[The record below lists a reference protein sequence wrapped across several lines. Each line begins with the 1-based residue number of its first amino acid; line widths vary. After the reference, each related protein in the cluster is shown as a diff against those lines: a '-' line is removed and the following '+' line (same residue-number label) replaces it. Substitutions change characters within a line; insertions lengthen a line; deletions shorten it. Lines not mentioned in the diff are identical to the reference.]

1 MVNHGSQTMLIS
13 STNHEYCCA
22 DCSYFT
28 SYARHDI
35 SSEQEQSCKEPRGN
49 DLAGPMSRP
58 DTPDV
63 ADINASTPAKV
74 ERRAEDLDLVRRSL
88 TSLRG
93 TVNRSTA
100 SASNA
105 DSTSTA
111 RQESSQARHTDPET
125 IFKEKYL
132 IELGPSQ
139 PLKDRIKS
147 LKAAGKE
154 LEIYS
159 VDTLMALW
167 AVIEDLRSKEAS
179 AEKHIA
185 TYDILLPA
193 VSHSGLDSNERLQ
206 FFNSI
211 NVIGLPAAHANLQ
224 ILALERLTQQ
234 GKLLSPFESD
244 VAESLNNL
252 LEMLFTGAIQARAL
266 HRRQRSQKSNDP
278 IGEEVGLTNLLTLI
292 YHTIRR
298 SPDAFQEKKLALL
311 LDGILLIFNTTTVIN
326 DIDQAI
332 LILECLI
339 SHSCFPV
346 GSVERCVE
354 VLCALF
360 GNPLIASEGPRRC
373 LHRLL
378 TSEWQASTVE
388 GLLRIISLGYEQ
400 KKPHVLR
407 GAFST
412 LDEVLLRNGD
422 GGFPILSL
430 QPLSIAFR
438 SVWRLGR
445 SFTID
450 CLRIAG
456 SLIQDKQV
464 NDSLLGED
472 WIILEN
478 TLDEIAK
485 LANESPA
492 VDPGLNVFRSCVT
505 SSSPFNRY
513 FSAPWS
519 KLYTDDPDVRKSLQL
534 LASAFEG
541 LWDGLDLNKRLLVM
555 NLFLILEPYLSDD
568 LSDLLIQ
575 YMAEERLIFPP
586 NENWARHL
594 EILVHIILLN
604 PAKAEATRCAVVH
617 RAREVYAAVH
627 KDAVNLSFL
636 DHIGRR
642 ILAAMVI
649 EEKAEVLSTMADF
662 MAEYALDASI
672 EVFDYVV
679 DTFSKLNGLQGIAEV
694 STALSENFTVRLVRL
709 FLQCLPLSAL
719 KTVRIYEILVNT
731 AASINVPLKSR
742 LIAMKLLSRLRCD
755 PDHSVKVVPV
765 PDCLGLAAALCRT
778 EASAHVQSPSLIHSN
793 RISLNDEFQPARMGR
808 TNAPGPLRSDRSRS
822 ATRSASGRERFVR
835 PTPPLWMY
843 GGSKDLPQDPP
854 EDASPVLSATS
865 DIPAPKST
873 LKISRWMGKVND
885 MLSKG
890 DDWEVYSY
898 LLIHLPSQ
906 LINTSLFESE
916 GTHIQKLH
924 ELIIGQLQTGKVHT
938 PPTSTGMKQGDVAL
952 CLLHTLTVL
961 ISYRYRFN
969 KKQLDDT
976 VRTFLICMEKWDG
989 VRKCC
994 IHALA
999 LCSHE
1004 IPFHLDKFLDGIVQK
1019 MSQIITQSHLAMDI
1033 LEFLA
1038 GLVRLPDAY
1047 RSTNLMLF
1055 RTIFGICR
1063 EYLKNSRKEREK
1075 PRNTPSRINNIAA
1088 RHNTSGEVRTASD
1101 PGIANDAQK
1110 DLPEYVFALA
1120 YHVITFWFLAID
1132 IQERSSHVGWISK
1145 NLCYQDDLG
1154 HEIMEEQSQVT
1165 LDMMHRTAY
1174 SDLGETMP
1182 GPNFRN
1188 QSSKTITKTW
1198 LVGMSI
1204 VTVETFRD
1212 NGLTQITKRQASG
1225 TTYAIFQQQT
1235 APLPPHHVQRR
1246 NNASC
1251 YSSMGGIDILPNHV
1265 LLQLGSTITPMPIP
1279 LQPIILPDDDSTR
1292 RAISM
1297 FDHNDTVDGHKMGV
1311 IYIAKGQNLE
1321 PEILAN
1327 TSGTALY
1334 QQFLSGLGTKVRLQD
1349 AKFNTQGLDRES
1361 DSDGTHTYAW
1371 RDRVTEIVFHVV
1383 TMMPTDLEHDP
1394 QCINKKR
1401 HIGNDFVNIIYNDS
1415 GLPFDIDTFKS
1426 QFNYVNIIITP
1437 DAMAVPR
1444 RPLSGPGEDHEK
1456 TRSETQA
1463 YFIVQTVCFPWFPH
1477 ISPAATP
1484 KLVSASTL
1492 SGFVRQLALNAS
1504 VFSLVWSNRQG
1515 GEYISSWRNRLR
1527 EISRLRER
1535 YANTAVS
1542 ANTSYPDMGTAEDRG
1557 GARNYLEGDSWKGTL
1572 MMGGLAEENQMSLSL
1587 DFTRWA

>member
-1 MVNHGSQTMLIS
+1 
-13 STNHEYCCA
+13 
-22 DCSYFT
+22 
-28 SYARHDI
+28 
-35 SSEQEQSCKEPRGN
+35 
-49 DLAGPMSRP
+49 MSRP

-74 ERRAEDLDLVRRSL
+74 ERRVGDLDLVRRSL

-93 TVNRSTA
+93 TISRSTA
-100 SASNA
+100 SISNA
-105 DSTSTA
+105 DSTPTA
-111 RQESSQARHTDPET
+111 RQESSHARHTDPET
-125 IFKEKYL
+125 IFREKYL
-132 IELGPSQ
+132 IELAPSQ
-139 PLKDRIKS
+139 PLKDRIRS
-147 LKAAGKE
+147 LKAAGKD

-167 AVIEDLRSKEAS
+167 AATEDLRSKEAS

-185 TYDILLPA
+185 AYDILLPA

-206 FFNSI
+206 FFHSI
-211 NVIGLPAAHANLQ
+211 NVLGLPAAHTNLQ
-224 ILALERLTQQ
+224 IIALERLTQQ
-234 GKLLSPFESD
+234 GKQLFPFESD

-252 LEMLFTGAIQARAL
+252 LEKSFTGAIQARAL

-298 SPDAFQEKKLALL
+298 SPDAFQGKGLALL
-311 LDGILLIFNTTTVIN
+311 FDGILLIFNTTTVIH

-346 GSVERCVE
+346 ASVERCVE

-373 LHRLL
+373 LYRLL

-388 GLLRIISLGYEQ
+388 GLLKIISLSYEQ
-400 KKPHVLR
+400 KKPHVLL

-412 LDEVLLRNGD
+412 LDEVLLRNGE
-422 GGFPILSL
+422 GGFPIIAL
-430 QPLSIAFR
+430 QPLLLAFR
-438 SVWRLGR
+438 SVWRVSR
-445 SFTID
+445 SFTTD

-456 SLIQDKQV
+456 RLIQDMQV
-464 NDSLLGED
+464 NDRLLGED
-472 WIILEN
+472 WIILGS
-478 TLDEIAK
+478 TLDEISH
-485 LANESPA
+485 LTNESPA
-492 VDPGLNVFRSCVT
+492 ADRGSKVVFRSGVT

-519 KLYTDDPDVRKSLQL
+519 KLYTDDPDVCQRLQQ
-534 LASAFEG
+534 LASVFEG
-541 LWDGLDLNKRLLVM
+541 LWDGLDRNRRLFVM
-555 NLFLILEPYLSDD
+555 NLFLILEPYVTDD
-568 LSDLLIQ
+568 VSDLIIQ
-575 YMAEERLIFPP
+575 YMAEERLIFPS
-586 NENWARHL
+586 NENWSRHL
-594 EILVHIILLN
+594 EVLVHTILLN
-604 PAKAEATRCAVVH
+604 PVKGDATRCAVVH
-617 RAREVYAAVH
+617 RARDVCAAVH
-627 KDAVNLSFL
+627 KGRVNNSFL
-636 DHIGRR
+636 DQIGRR

-649 EEKAEVLSTMADF
+649 EEKAEVQSAMAEF

-679 DTFSKLNGLQGIAEV
+679 DTFSKLNGLQGIAQV
-694 STALSENFTVRLVRL
+694 STVMSENFTVRLVRL

-719 KTVRIYEILVNT
+719 KTVKIYEILVNT

-742 LIAMKLLSRLRCD
+742 LIATKLLSRLRCD
-755 PDHSVKVVPV
+755 PDHSVKVLAV
-765 PDCLGLAAALCRT
+765 PDSLSLAAALCRT
-778 EASAHVQSPSLIHSN
+778 EASAHAQSPPQTNSN
-793 RISLNDEFQPARMGR
+793 RISLNDEYQPARMGR
-808 TNAPGPLRSDRSRS
+808 TNAPGPPRSDRSRS
-822 ATRSASGRERFVR
+822 ATRSASCRERILR
-835 PTPPLWMY
+835 PIPPLWMY
-843 GGSKDLPQDPP
+843 GGPKGLPQDPP
-854 EDASPVLSATS
+854 EETSSVLSATS
-865 DIPAPKST
+865 DSPVPKST
-873 LKISRWMGKVND
+873 LKMSRWMDKVND

-916 GTHIQKLH
+916 ATHIQKLH
-924 ELIIGQLQTGKVHT
+924 ELITGQLQTGKVHA
-938 PPTSTGMKQGDVAL
+938 PPTNTGLKQGDVAL
-952 CLLHTLTVL
+952 CLLQTLTVL
-961 ISYRYRFN
+961 ISYRDRFN

-976 VRTFLICMEKWDG
+976 VRTFLISMEKWDG

-1004 IPFHLDKFLDGIVQK
+1004 LPLHLDKFLDGIVQK

-1075 PRNTPSRINNIAA
+1075 PRSISSRINNIST
-1088 RHNTSGEVRTASD
+1088 RHNTSTEIRTASD
-1101 PGIANDAQK
+1101 SSVPSDAQK
-1110 DLPEYVFALA
+1110 DLPDYVFTLA

-1132 IQERSSHVGWISK
+1132 IQDRSSHVGWISK

-1174 SDLGETMP
+1174 SDLGETRP
-1182 GPNFRN
+1182 APNFLN
-1188 QSSKTITKTW
+1188 QGCKTTKKTW

-1204 VTVETFRD
+1204 ITVETFKD
-1212 NGLTQITKRQASG
+1212 DGLTQITKRQASG
-1225 TTYAIFQQQT
+1225 TTYAVFQQQT

-1246 NNASC
+1246 SNASS
-1251 YSSMGGIDILPNHV
+1251 YNSMGGTDILPNHV
-1265 LLQLGSTITPMPIP
+1265 LLQLSSTITPMPIP

-1292 RAISM
+1292 RAINM
-1297 FDHNDTVDGHKMGV
+1297 FDRNDTVDGHKMGV
-1311 IYIAKGQNLE
+1311 IYVAKGQNLE

-1327 TSGTALY
+1327 TNGTALY
-1334 QQFLSGLGTKVRLQD
+1334 EEFLSGLGTRVRLRD

-1383 TMMPTDLEHDP
+1383 TMMPTDIEYDP

-1426 QFNYVNIIITP
+1426 QFNYVNIIIIP

-1444 RPLSGPGEDHEK
+1444 RPSSAPGEDDHEK
-1456 TRSETQA
+1456 PRSETQA
-1463 YFIVQTVCFPWFPH
+1463 YFRVQTVCFPWFPH

-1484 KLVSASTL
+1484 KLVSVSTL
-1492 SGFVRQLALNAS
+1492 PGFVRQLALNAS

-1572 MMGGLAEENQMSLSL
+1572 MMGGLAEEKQMSLSL
-1587 DFTRWA
+1587 DFTRWT

>member
-1 MVNHGSQTMLIS
+1 
-13 STNHEYCCA
+13 
-22 DCSYFT
+22 
-28 SYARHDI
+28 
-35 SSEQEQSCKEPRGN
+35 
-49 DLAGPMSRP
+49 MSRP
-58 DTPDV
+58 ETPDA
-63 ADINASTPAKV
+63 ADINTSTPAKV
-74 ERRAEDLDLVRRSL
+74 ERRVGDLDLVRRSL

-93 TVNRSTA
+93 TIIRSTV
-100 SASNA
+100 SVSNA
-105 DSTSTA
+105 DATA
-111 RQESSQARHTDPET
+111 TPRQDSSHARHTDPET
-125 IFKEKYL
+125 IFREKYL
-132 IELGPSQ
+132 VALAPSQ
-139 PLKDRIKS
+139 PLKDRIRS

-185 TYDILLPA
+185 AYDILLPA

-211 NVIGLPAAHANLQ
+211 NDLELPAAHANLQ

-234 GKLLSPFESD
+234 GKQLSPFESG

-252 LEMLFTGAIQARAL
+252 LEKLFAGAIQARAH

-278 IGEEVGLTNLLTLI
+278 IGEEIGLTNLLTLI
-292 YHTIRR
+292 YHTVRR
-298 SPDAFQEKKLALL
+298 SPDAFQDKELALL
-311 LDGILLIFNTTTVIN
+311 FHGILLIFNTTTVIH

-339 SHSCFPV
+339 SHSCFPAT
-346 GSVERCVE
+346 SVEICVE

-373 LHRLL
+373 LYRLL
-378 TSEWQASTVE
+378 TSEWQALTVE
-388 GLLRIISLGYEQ
+388 SLLRIISLGYEQ
-400 KKPHVLR
+400 KKTHVLL

-412 LDEVLLRNGD
+412 LDEVLLRSGE
-422 GGFPILSL
+422 GGFPIIAL
-430 QPLSIAFR
+430 QPVLIAFR

-445 SFTID
+445 SFKID

-456 SLIQDKQV
+456 RLIQYKQV
-464 NDSLLGED
+464 NDRLLGED
-472 WIILEN
+472 WEILES
-478 TLDEIAK
+478 TLDEISK
-485 LANESPA
+485 VANESPA
-492 VDPGLNVFRSCVT
+492 TDRGSKVFRSSVT

-519 KLYTDDPDVRKSLQL
+519 KLYTDDPDVSKRLQL
-534 LASAFEG
+534 LASAFES
-541 LWDGLDLNKRLLVM
+541 LWDGLDRNKRLFVM
-555 NLFLILEPYLSDD
+555 NLFLILEPYINDNA
-568 LSDLLIQ
+568 SDLLIQ
-575 YMAEERLIFPP
+575 FMAEERLIFPP

-594 EILVHIILLN
+594 EVLVHIILLN
-604 PAKAEATRCAVVH
+604 PEKGKATRCAVVH
-617 RAREVYAAVH
+617 SARKVYAAVY
-627 KDAVNLSFL
+627 KSGVRISFL
-636 DHIGRR
+636 DHIARR
-642 ILAAMVI
+642 ILAAMAI
-649 EEKAEVLSTMADF
+649 EEKAEVLSAMAEF
-662 MAEYALDASI
+662 IAEYALDASI
-672 EVFDYVV
+672 EVFDYVI
-679 DTFSKLNGLQGIAEV
+679 DTFSKLTGLQGIAEV

-719 KTVRIYEILVNT
+719 KTVKIYEILVNT
-731 AASINVPLKSR
+731 AASINIPLQSR

-755 PDHSVKVVPV
+755 PDHSVKVVAV
-765 PDCLGLAAALCRT
+765 PDSLSLAAALYRT
-778 EASAHVQSPSLIHSN
+778 EASAHVQATPQAHSN
-793 RISLNDEFQPARMGR
+793 RASLNDEYQPARMGR
-808 TNAPGPLRSDRSRS
+808 TNAPGPSRSDRSRS

-843 GGSKDLPQDPP
+843 GGSKGLPQDPP
-854 EDASPVLSATS
+854 EDTSSVLSATS
-865 DIPAPKST
+865 DSPVPKST
-873 LKISRWMGKVND
+873 LKMSRWMDKVND
-885 MLSKG
+885 ILSKG

-916 GTHIQKLH
+916 VSHIQKLH
-924 ELIIGQLQTGKVHT
+924 ELITGQLQTGKVHT
-938 PPTSTGMKQGDVAL
+938 PPTNTGLKQGDVAL
-952 CLLHTLTVL
+952 CLLQTLTVL
-961 ISYRYRFN
+961 ISYRDRFN

-976 VRTFLICMEKWDG
+976 VRTFLISMEKWDG

-1004 IPFHLDKFLDGIVQK
+1004 LPLHLDKFLDAIVQK

-1075 PRNTPSRINNIAA
+1075 PRSISSRINNIST
-1088 RHNTSGEVRTASD
+1088 RHSTSAEVRTTTNSNV
-1101 PGIANDAQK
+1101 ANDAQK
-1110 DLPEYVFALA
+1110 DLPEYVFTLA

-1174 SDLGETMP
+1174 SDLGETRP
-1182 GPNFRN
+1182 APNFHN
-1188 QSSKTITKTW
+1188 QGSKTNKKTW

-1204 VTVETFRD
+1204 VTVETFKD

-1225 TTYAIFQQQT
+1225 TTYAVFQQQT
-1235 APLPPHHVQRR
+1235 APLPPHHVRR
-1246 NNASC
+1246 RSNATS
-1251 YSSMGGIDILPNHV
+1251 YNSMGGTDILPNHV
-1265 LLQLGSTITPMPIP
+1265 LLQLSSTITPMPIP

-1297 FDHNDTVDGHKMGV
+1297 FDRNDTVDGHKMGV

-1334 QQFLSGLGTKVRLQD
+1334 EEFLSGLGTKVRLQH
-1349 AKFNTQGLDRES
+1349 AKFNTQGLDHES

-1383 TMMPTDLEHDP
+1383 TMMPTDIEHDP
-1394 QCINKKR
+1394 QCVNKKR

-1415 GLPFDIDTFKS
+1415 GLSFDIGTFKS
-1426 QFNYVNIIITP
+1426 QFNYVNIIIVP
-1437 DAMAVPR
+1437 DAMAVSR
-1444 RPLSGPGEDHEK
+1444 RPSSAPGEDDHEK
-1456 TRSETQA
+1456 PRSETQA
-1463 YFIVQTVCFPWFPH
+1463 YFRVQTVCFPWFPH

-1492 SGFVRQLALNAS
+1492 PGFVRQLALNAS

-1535 YANTAVS
+1535 YANKAVS

-1572 MMGGLAEENQMSLSL
+1572 MMGGLAEENQVSLSL
-1587 DFTRWA
+1587 DFTRWT

>member
-1 MVNHGSQTMLIS
+1 
-13 STNHEYCCA
+13 
-22 DCSYFT
+22 
-28 SYARHDI
+28 
-35 SSEQEQSCKEPRGN
+35 
-49 DLAGPMSRP
+49 MSRP
-58 DTPDV
+58 DPPD
-63 ADINASTPAKV
+63 AAEINASTPAKV
-74 ERRAEDLDLVRRSL
+74 ERRVGDLDLVRRSL

-93 TVNRSTA
+93 TISRSTA
-100 SASNA
+100 FVSNA
-105 DSTSTA
+105 DYTSTA
-111 RQESSQARHTDPET
+111 RQESSHARHTDPET
-125 IFKEKYL
+125 IFREKYL
-132 IELGPSQ
+132 IELAPSQ
-139 PLKDRIKS
+139 PLKDRIRS

-185 TYDILLPA
+185 AYDILLPA

-206 FFNSI
+206 FFHSI
-211 NVIGLPAAHANLQ
+211 NVLGLPAAHTNLQ
-224 ILALERLTQQ
+224 VLALERLTQQ
-234 GKLLSPFESD
+234 GKQLSPFESD

-252 LEMLFTGAIQARAL
+252 LEKLFTGAIQARAL

-298 SPDAFQEKKLALL
+298 SPDAFQDTGLALL
-311 LDGILLIFNTTTVIN
+311 FDGILLIFNTTTVIH

-339 SHSCFPV
+339 SHSSFPV
-346 GSVERCVE
+346 ATVERCVE

-373 LHRLL
+373 LYRLL
-378 TSEWQASTVE
+378 TSEWQTSTVE
-388 GLLRIISLGYEQ
+388 GLLKIISLGYEQ
-400 KKPHVLR
+400 KKPHVLL

-412 LDEVLLRNGD
+412 LDEVLLRNGE
-422 GGFPILSL
+422 GGFPIIAL
-430 QPLSIAFR
+430 QPLLIAFR

-450 CLRIAG
+450 CLRIVG
-456 SLIQDKQV
+456 RLIQDKQV
-464 NDSLLGED
+464 NDRLLGED
-472 WIILEN
+472 WIILES
-478 TLDEIAK
+478 TLDEISN

-492 VDPGLNVFRSCVT
+492 ADPGSKVLFRSGVT

-519 KLYTDDPDVRKSLQL
+519 KLYTDDPDVCKRLQQ
-534 LASAFEG
+534 LASVFEG
-541 LWDGLDLNKRLLVM
+541 LWDGLDRNKRLFVM
-555 NLFLILEPYLSDD
+555 NLFLILEPYTSDNV
-568 LSDLLIQ
+568 SDLVIQ
-575 YMAEERLIFPP
+575 YMAEERFIFPP

-594 EILVHIILLN
+594 EVLIHIILLN
-604 PAKAEATRCAVVH
+604 PAKGEATRCEVVH
-617 RAREVYAAVH
+617 RAREVHAALY
-627 KDAVNLSFL
+627 KGGVNISFL

-642 ILAAMVI
+642 ILSAMVI
-649 EEKAEVLSTMADF
+649 EEKAEVLSAMAEF

-672 EVFDYVV
+672 EVFDYVI

-719 KTVRIYEILVNT
+719 KTVKIYEILVNT
-731 AASINVPLKSR
+731 AASINIPLKSR

-755 PDHSVKVVPV
+755 PDHFVKVLAV
-765 PDCLGLAAALCRT
+765 PDSLSLAAALCRT
-778 EASAHVQSPSLIHSN
+778 EASAHAQSPPQTHSN
-793 RISLNDEFQPARMGR
+793 RISLNDEYQPARMGR
-808 TNAPGPLRSDRSRS
+808 TNAPGPSRSDRSRS

-843 GGSKDLPQDPP
+843 GGSKGLPQDPP
-854 EDASPVLSATS
+854 EDASSVLSATS
-865 DIPAPKST
+865 DSPVPKST
-873 LKISRWMGKVND
+873 LKMSRWMDKVND
-885 MLSKG
+885 ILSKG

-916 GTHIQKLH
+916 ARHIQKLH
-924 ELIIGQLQTGKVHT
+924 ELITVQLQTGKVHT
-938 PPTSTGMKQGDVAL
+938 PPTNTGMKQGDVAL
-952 CLLHTLTVL
+952 CLVQTLTVL
-961 ISYRYRFN
+961 ISYRDRFN

-976 VRTFLICMEKWDG
+976 VRTFLISMEKWDG

-1004 IPFHLDKFLDGIVQK
+1004 IPLHLDKFLDGIVQK

-1075 PRNTPSRINNIAA
+1075 PRSISSRINNIST
-1088 RHNTSGEVRTASD
+1088 RHNTPAEVRTASD
-1101 PGIANDAQK
+1101 HSVASDVQN
-1110 DLPEYVFALA
+1110 DLPEYVFTLA

-1174 SDLGETMP
+1174 SDLGETRP
-1182 GPNFRN
+1182 APNFHN
-1188 QSSKTITKTW
+1188 QGSKTTTKTW

-1204 VTVETFRD
+1204 VTVETFKD

-1246 NNASC
+1246 SNASS
-1251 YSSMGGIDILPNHV
+1251 YNSIGGTGILPNHV
-1265 LLQLGSTITPMPIP
+1265 LLQLSSTITPMPIP

-1292 RAISM
+1292 RAINM
-1297 FDHNDTVDGHKMGV
+1297 FDRNDTVDGHKTGV
-1311 IYIAKGQNLE
+1311 IYVAKGQNVE

-1334 QQFLSGLGTKVRLQD
+1334 EEFLSGLGTKVRLQD

-1383 TMMPTDLEHDP
+1383 TMMPTDIERDP

-1415 GLPFDIDTFKS
+1415 GLSFDIDTFKS

-1444 RPLSGPGEDHEK
+1444 RPSSAPGEDDHEK
-1456 TRSETQA
+1456 PRSETQA
-1463 YFIVQTVCFPWFPH
+1463 YFRVQTVCFPWFPH

-1492 SGFVRQLALNAS
+1492 PGFVRQLALNAS

-1587 DFTRWA
+1587 DFTRWT